1 MKGKGL
7 ITVLMAMFILVG
19 CSEKEYKPK
28 PISVETDVCEVCK
41 MSITH
46 ADFAGQIVFKNNDHM
61 VFDDLGCLMEYI
73 VDNGEDDIGAAF
85 IVEETSGKWINVKD
99 AVYLYNQDFWTP
111 MSYGVLAF
119 DTEEGAIAYMEENGE
134 GELLQFED
142 LYSFNWGVHSH
153 E

>member
-1 MKGKGL
+1 MKGKWL
-7 ITVLMAMFILVG
+7 IAVWIVVLLLAG

-28 PISVETDVCEVCK
+28 PISVETDVCEICK

-46 ADFAGQIVFKNNDHM
+46 ANYAGQIVFKNNDHL

-73 VDNGEDDIGAAF
+73 IDNGEDKIGAAF
-85 IVEETSGKWINVKD
+85 IVEEASSKWINVKD
-99 AVYLYNQDFWTP
+99 AVYVYSQHYWTP
-111 MSYGVLAF
+111 MNYGVLAF